1 MSNNNTFHSHALGV
15 TGFLGGI
22 TIASMVLIMQIHD
35 EIEYSEWLIPG
46 IAIVGV
52 FFIIATIGMIH
63 VASNEKESGKQFAK
77 LMQRIATLGFFSM
90 MVVLPF
96 MVFPFSGIGAIVLG
110 IIEGVIMILFVSKK
124 GK

>member
-22 TIASMVLIMQIHD
+22 TIASMVLIMQIHK

-46 IAIVGV
+46 TAIVGT
-52 FFIIATIGMIH
+52 FLIISTIGMIH
-63 VASNEKESGKQFAK
+63 VASNEKAGEQFAK
-77 LMQRIATLGFFSM
+77 LMQKFASIGFFGLM
-90 MVVLPF
+90 TLLPF
-96 MVFPFSGIGAIVLG
+96 IVFPFSQVGAIVLV
-110 IIEGVIMILFVSKK
+110 IIEVIVMILFVSKR